1 MPAPTGLV
9 DAHHHVWDLERH
21 DQGWLQEP
29 ALADTLDALQ
39 AAPGGAHLKALR
51 HLVQGEADPAWLQR
65 PDVERGLATVARRGL
80 RYDVLVHH
88 QLPQAVR
95 LAQRNPQLRL
105 VLDHAGK
112 PPLAGGDLR
121 QWEQHIRQLAAHEN
135 VACKVSGLI
144 TEADRERW
152 TVHDLRPAW
161 QVLLSAFGP
170 QRLMFGSDWPVCRLA
185 GGWNRWALTVG
196 VLLDDLTAAQ
206 AEAVLATTAREFYA
220 LSPDPLSE
228 PQPDPDAPTGAPSE
242 RT

>member
-1 MPAPTGLV
+1 MGVP
-9 DAHHHVWDLERH
+9 
-21 DQGWLQEP
+21 
-29 ALADTLDALQ
+29 
-39 AAPGGAHLKALR
+39 HLNR
-51 HLVQGEADPAWLQR
+51 F
-65 PDVERGLATVARRGL
+65 RGL
-80 RYDVLVHH
+80 RYDVLVRHR

-105 VLDHAGK
+105 VLDHSGK

-196 VLLDDLTAAQ
+196 ELLDDLTAAQ

-220 LSPDPLSE
+220 LPPDPL
-228 PQPDPDAPTGAPSE
+228 PDPDAPTGAHSE